1 MKEVK
6 SGVVFLIAISLAC
19 FQSSAQD
26 AYETWPIEEA
36 AVYESGVRLVRSGAV
51 QLDEKG
57 RATVILG
64 GLAESIDESMV
75 QVDLGSNWSLVSSLF
90 RRAPSPDEM
99 KTAVAALESLV
110 QKRDLNGRTHSMRSA
125 LFEAYNEE
133 LLMIQANRQVAGNEL
148 LLVEDLLEHAEFWRS
163 RVKELKYLMLD
174 LELEMKMLTEERET
188 LEVQI
193 GETNAQRD
201 QLEGQLVLQLS
212 GPKNGRA
219 NVAVDY
225 LARDASWEPVYD
237 ASVDAEGNIGFQ
249 RFVKV
254 RQSTGNAWFDVPLT
268 FMVGMPT
275 QSLAPPEL
283 RPQFLTI
290 SQSQSTNA
298 YEWASDAQL
307 NKREGQAVASFD
319 ENIASTLS
327 GMMSEDSGALERYQ
341 FIPEN
346 MAFVAGTGKPE
357 RISIDEFSLNGQ
369 LTHLVLPVV
378 SDQAYQ
384 LVSVTGWSQ
393 QRLLPGVVNIM
404 TDGVYRGAFEMSL
417 PTPGDTLRLP
427 LGQDQ
432 RVRCSRNRLIDL
444 CSSTAFGGSRKTTQS
459 FEILV
464 ENQHNRMVDV
474 MVEDHIPVSNSTD
487 VSIEV
492 LNLDGG
498 ELDPVTGKITWV
510 EQLAPMESRRFVFS
524 YTVTFPKRHVLRG
537 L

>member
-1 MKEVK
+1 MKEFK
-6 SGVVFLIAISLAC
+6 SGAVILVAILLAC
-19 FQSSAQD
+19 FQSFAQD

-51 QLDEKG
+51 QLDDNG
-57 RATVILG
+57 RAAVTLG

-75 QVDLGSNWSLVSSLF
+75 QVDLPPNWSLVSSLF
-90 RRAPSPDEM
+90 RRAPSPDEL
-99 KTAVAALESLV
+99 KSATTALEVLI
-110 QKRDLNGRTHSMRSA
+110 QKRDLNGRTHAMRSA
-125 LFEAYNEE
+125 LFEAYQEE
-133 LLMIQANRQVAGNEL
+133 LLMIQANRKVAGNEL
-148 LLVEDLLEHAEFWRS
+148 LLVEDLLEHADFWRS

-174 LELEMKMLTEERET
+174 LKLEMEMLTEEREV
-188 LEVQI
+188 LETQI
-193 GETNAQRD
+193 VVTNAKGD
-201 QLEGQLVLQLS
+201 ELEGQLVLQLS
-212 GPKNGRA
+212 GPENGQA

-225 LARDASWEPVYD
+225 LARDASWEAVYD
-237 ASVDAEGNIGFQ
+237 ASVDAEGSIGFK

-254 RQSTGNAWFDVPLT
+254 RQSTGNEWLDVPLT
-268 FMVGMPT
+268 FTVGRPT

-283 RPQFLTI
+283 RPQLLTI
-290 SQSQSTNA
+290 AQSQSTNA
-298 YEWASDAQL
+298 YEWAAEPEL
-307 NKREGQAVASFD
+307 NKREDRALASFD
-319 ENIASTLS
+319 GDAFGNGI
-327 GMMSEDSGALERYQ
+327 MSATAGALERYE

-346 MAFVAGTGKPE
+346 MVFVAGTGKPE
-357 RISIDEFSLNGQ
+357 RIFIDEFSLNGQ

-393 QRLLPGVVNIM
+393 QRLLPGAVNIL
-404 TDGVYRGAFEMSL
+404 TDGVYRGAFEMNL

-444 CSSTAFGGSRKTTQS
+444 CSSAAFGGSRKTTQS
-459 FEILV
+459 FEIMV

-474 MVEDHIPVSNSTD
+474 TVEDHVPVSNSTD